1 MSPPE
6 VRTGDLVGYSCDA
19 CQDLHKTVV
28 VFHPI
33 GDEVRLCGACM
44 RHGLSLLW
52 HVVVP
57 VIPTSPD
64 DEAIVDRLMA
74 ARGPAGVPL

>member
-1 MSPPE
+1 MTPPE
-6 VRTGDLVGYSCDA
+6 VRTGDLVGYPCDA
-19 CQDLHKTVV
+19 CQDLRREVV

-44 RHGLSLLW
+44 RHGLSLLGYL
-52 HVVVP
+52 VVP
-57 VIPTSPD
+57 VVPTSAD
-64 DEAIVDRLMA
+64 DEAVVDRLMA